1 MTPEQKKAL
10 EEKRDR
16 YEAMIKAIDERL
28 TGHVESGT
36 ARYILEMD
44 NARREVER
52 IKVTDL
58 LRLRDYYKEELSEI
72 LSALGED
79 DDENGNVQVF
89 RYVFKD

>member
-1 MTPEQKKAL
+1 VSP
-10 EEKRDR
+10 EEKAELEKKKIHYD
-16 YEAMIKAIDERL
+16 AMIKAIDERI

-52 IKVTDL
+52 IRLPDL
-58 LRLRDYYKEELSEI
+58 LKLRDYYKEQLEEI
-72 LSALGED
+72 SGALGD
-79 DDENGNVQVF
+79 DDDNGNVQVY